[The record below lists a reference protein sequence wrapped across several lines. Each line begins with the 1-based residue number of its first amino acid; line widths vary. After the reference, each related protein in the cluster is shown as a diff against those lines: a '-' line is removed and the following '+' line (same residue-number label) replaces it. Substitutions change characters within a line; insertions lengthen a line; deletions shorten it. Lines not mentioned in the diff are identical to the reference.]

1 LWPGL
6 AYSAPQAQL
15 AGCGRGRDRRGR
27 REREGKERREKMGKG
42 IGL

>member
-1 LWPGL
+1 LWEGKGPKGKK
-6 AYSAPQAQL
+6 
-15 AGCGRGRDRRGR
+15 